1 MLYIQKSDKMYYNN
15 YDGRK
20 VYKGV
25 EKVAEKLEVY
35 QECYAYQGRR
45 VTLRKIEISDAEDLL
60 RCYAE
65 FETLE
70 KMQEEIQLWL
80 NSYDKEELVCWS
92 IVLNETQRT
101 IGTVKMSGIEKR
113 GFLKLD
119 LERRYEED
127 KMLRDVLR
135 IVDNFFY
142 DLFEVTEIVTRC
154 EEENEVRKGALSQSG
169 YKVLNEA
176 VNGFDDNYIRYY

>member
-1 MLYIQKSDKMYYNN
+1 M
-15 YDGRK
+15 
-20 VYKGV
+20 
-25 EKVAEKLEVY
+25 AEKLEVY

-70 KMQEEIQLWL
+70 KMLEEIQLWL

-92 IVLNETQRT
+92 IVLNETHRT

-154 EEENEVRKGALSQSG
+154 EEENEIRKGALSQSG